1 MTRAFSSEAG
11 TGSRE
16 ENASRQGPGA
26 PFRFNRNGKGSRGL
40 WILAVLLSHWRRH
53 PMQLAT
59 LLIGLIAA
67 TALWSGVQALNQQ
80 ARNAYDR
87 AAATFGGS
95 RTATLVGNDSA
106 TFPQKLFVDLRRAGW
121 PVSPMLEG
129 RVQIDG
135 RSYRLLGVEPVTLP
149 AEVGNAPAVGKA
161 SLQSF
166 VTPPGEMLV
175 APETLRDLDLTEGVR
190 PQANGMSLPPLR
202 VQPELAPGV
211 LVVDIGIAQEILK
224 MPDQVSRLL
233 VGKFTMPHAALQ
245 SVTGDKLKLV
255 EPNAETD
262 LERLTDSFHLNLTA
276 FGLLSFFVGLFIV
289 NSAIGLAFEQ
299 RLPMLRTLRACGV
312 SARMLNTVLVVELVS
327 LALAAGLIGLICGY
341 FIAAALLPDVAASL
355 RGLYGAQIPGQLSL
369 KPVWWLAGIAISI
382 LGALAAAAASLTK
395 AIRMP
400 VLASAQ
406 PQAWRQAQ
414 RRWLMLQSAAA
425 IAVFAVAGGLI
436 WFGDSLLAGF
446 AVLAALMLGAALIL
460 PMILEIAL
468 SLGERSARRPVG
480 IWFWADSRQQL
491 SGLSLALMALLL
503 ALAVNVG
510 VGTMVE
516 SFSRTF
522 LVWLDGRLA
531 ADVYINAASD
541 TQAAKIK
548 AWLRDRPEV
557 EAILPGGRADTQFGG
572 APIEVLGLPDHATY
586 RDNWPLLESTANAWI
601 RLRPGDA
608 CLVSEQLSRR
618 MKLAIGDRISVPAPG
633 GDWPLEI
640 VGVYA
645 DYGNPKGQIALNF
658 AALTR
663 HFPQI
668 PMTRIGLRVAPGKIA
683 PLIAAL
689 QQTFGLDDRN
699 VADQATMKA
708 ESKRIFNR
716 TFSVTAALNAFTL
729 GVAGVALLTSLLTL
743 ANSRLPQLAPLWAIG
758 LTRRRLA
765 ALELLKTMAVALITA
780 LFALPLGLLV
790 AWCLLAIVNVKAFGW
805 RLPFHVFPLQLI
817 ELLAVALA
825 AALCAAALPVAR
837 LARMQPASLIRI
849 FVNER

>member
-1 MTRAFSSEAG
+1 MRRA
-11 TGSRE
+11 
-16 ENASRQGPGA
+16 
-26 PFRFNRNGKGSRGL
+26 L

-59 LLIGLIAA
+59 LLIGLISA

-80 ARNAYDR
+80 ARIAYDR

-95 RTATLVGNDSA
+95 RTAMLVAKDSA
-106 TFPQKLFVDLRRAGW
+106 TFPQALFVDLRRAGW

-135 RSYRLLGVEPVTLP
+135 RSFRLLGVEPVTLP
-149 AEVGNAPAVGKA
+149 SEVGNAPTVGRG
-161 SLQSF
+161 SLQAF

-175 APETLRDLDLTEGVR
+175 AGETLRDLGLKEGER
-190 PQANGMSLPPLR
+190 PQANGTSLPPLR
-202 VQPELAPGV
+202 VQAELAPGA
-211 LVVDIGIAQEILK
+211 LIVDIGIAQDILK
-224 MPDQVSRLL
+224 MPGQVSRLL
-233 VGKFTMPHAALQ
+233 VSKSTAPHSALE
-245 SVTGDKLKLV
+245 SVAGDKLRLV
-255 EPNAETD
+255 EPSAESD

-312 SARMLNTVLVVELVS
+312 SARMLNTVLVIELVS
-327 LALAAGLIGLICGY
+327 LALVAGLIGLVCGY

-369 KPVWWLAGIAISI
+369 KPVWWFAGIAISI
-382 LGALAAAAASLTK
+382 LGALAAAAASLAK

-400 VLASAQ
+400 VLATAQ
-406 PQAWRQAQ
+406 PQAWQQAQ
-414 RRWLMLQSAAA
+414 RRWLIIQSAAA
-425 IAVFAVAGGLI
+425 LAVFTVAAGLI
-436 WFGDSLLAGF
+436 WFGDSLIAGF

-460 PMILEIAL
+460 PMVLQIAL
-468 SLGERSARRPVG
+468 AFGQRSARAPVG

-516 SFSRTF
+516 SFNRTF

-531 ADVYINAASD
+531 ADVYISAASD
-541 TQAAKIK
+541 QQAKEIK

-557 EAILPGGRADTQFGG
+557 EAILPGGRADTQLGG

-586 RDNWPLLESTANAWI
+586 RDNWPLLESAANAWV
-601 RLRPGDA
+601 RLRPGDTG
-608 CLVSEQLSRR
+608 LVSEQLSRR
-618 MKLAIGDRISVPAPG
+618 MKLAIGDHIEVPAPG
-633 GDWPLEI
+633 GNWPLEI
-640 VGVYA
+640 VGIYA
-645 DYGNPKGQIALNF
+645 DYGNPKGQIAVNF

-663 HFPQI
+663 RFPQT
-668 PMTRIGLRVAPGKIA
+668 PMTRMGLRVAPDKIA
-683 PLIAAL
+683 PLITAL
-689 QQTFGLDDRN
+689 QEKFGLDDRN
-699 VADQATMKA
+699 IADQARMKT
-708 ESKRIFNR
+708 ESRRVFNR

-729 GVAGVALLTSLLTL
+729 GVAGIALLTSLLTL

-825 AALCAAALPVAR
+825 AAFCAAALPVAR